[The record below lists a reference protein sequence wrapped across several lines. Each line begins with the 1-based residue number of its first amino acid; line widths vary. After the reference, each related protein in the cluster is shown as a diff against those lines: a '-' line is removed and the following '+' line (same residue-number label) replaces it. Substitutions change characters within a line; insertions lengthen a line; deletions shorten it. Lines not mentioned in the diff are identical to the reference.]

1 MLVCSLRSGVSYCSP
16 QLLRSRAD
24 KEPSACLGF
33 FYCCLQYCCLQCDP
47 LPCNYT
53 CETFYSKFLKNSRLN
68 FLHLVFFRLTKN
80 EPQYSVSR
88 FLPIFLHLLHVWI
101 SSLSSSLPWAYFIS
115 MHVRGAIFGSH
126 PVLPELPRGECCLH
140 SYFLV
145 LIVVSNLK
153 LRIFLIWLFF

>member
-1 MLVCSLRSGVSYCSP
+1 MLVCSLRSGMSYCSP

-33 FYCCLQYCCLQCDP
+33 FYCCLQCDP

-53 CETFYSKFLKNSRLN
+53 CETFYTIFPKNSRFN
-68 FLHLVFFRLTKN
+68 FLHLDFCSLLKI
-80 EPQYSVSR
+80 ESQYFVSR
-88 FLPIFLHLLHVWI
+88 FLPIFLHLLHVWF
-101 SSLSSSLPWAYFIS
+101 SSLSPILPWAHFIN
-115 MHVRGAIFGSH
+115 MHVMGGLFGSLQCSQSSQR
-126 PVLPELPRGECCLH
+126 VSCSLH

-153 LRIFLIWLFF
+153 LGIFLIRLFF